1 MSFGRKRNMSKRWL
15 RKNTPGTGKRG
26 RPIDR
31 YGPVRT
37 TTDCTIWN
45 YHFFRTEKDSK
56 TERESRK

>member
-31 YGPVRT
+31 T
-37 TTDCTIWN
+37 QTSTDYDGL
-45 YHFFRTEKDSK
+45 YHLELSFF
-56 TERESRK
+56 